1 MANSLELSA
10 EPVNDIERSQ
20 SIMIFVRVMMD
31 LSIAISIEPIGK
43 FNYVLSIIT
52 NFKLIRYCP
61 SFKLG
66 LSEIVTLVV
75 SDSNLPEH

>member
-1 MANSLELSA
+1 MVDSLELST
-10 EPVNDIERSQ
+10 EPVNNIKRSQ
-20 SIMIFVRVMMD
+20 SSMIFVCVMMD
-31 LSIAISIEPIGK
+31 SSIAISIEPIGK